1 MLYSTFLSLLPLA
14 SAVPWGG
21 PPGHGGSSSPNFDN
35 VTIFSPPANWARRS
49 TSYARVVLLNQNCET
64 DNVLLTTFTL
74 SPPGVPY
81 YPVYASHDLGYS
93 WEKISQI
100 EFGPETGKDY
110 SGGRLA
116 QPTFLELPSKFHA
129 HRTYPVQTYCDFQST

>member
-1 MLYSTFLSLLPLA
+1 M
-14 SAVPWGG
+14 PWGG

-35 VTIFSPPANWARRS
+35 VTIFSPPEDWPRRS

-74 SPPGVPY
+74 SAPGVQY
-81 YPVYASHDLGYS
+81 YPVYASHDLGYT

-116 QPTFLELPSKFHA
+116 QPTLLELPSKHHCF
-129 HRTYPVQTYCDFQST
+129 RKFTVQTDHER